1 MAGND
6 QDISQMTSV
15 PAAAG
20 DGDVPPIPNPLREG
34 MSVGMPSARDPEIV
48 NQALASAAPTP
59 SAPIV
64 PTGGLAALAS
74 QQAAPPTAQNSFST
88 QPNQT
93 QDYLDQI
100 MAIQKEIKNQTNSSQ
115 VPWFQLAS
123 AFLNPGKTGSFGEA
137 LGNAAGAM
145 GKYQE
150 EQQTRKLPL
159 MQAGLKA
166 EEIRQGIVNN
176 QRIQDLASKAI
187 TTDKIG
193 MPIADPAVLQQIAA
207 IDPTRAAALQS
218 IVQAQRT
225 AMAPKEIKLGEGE
238 RLYTQSPISI
248 DPKTGQVNYEMKESA
263 AGASKL
269 PEAVKSAMV
278 ANNIDPSTP
287 FANLT
292 QDQKQLIANHVATE
306 TMPTAI
312 KEALP
317 LMNLPI
323 ATDLSKL
330 SPSQRQQLQNI
341 VLTKVAAGAT
351 KVALNTAQTEQ
362 AELVKG
368 LIPVLNKQVEVGQSI
383 PTQIATI
390 QRARKI
396 FEDPKVIAGF
406 GSGSVT
412 NIENALATFG
422 LKDPAVRDQTM
433 KGLQAM
439 AQITRDNL
447 PLMKDAVGS
456 RMTNMDVQLEKAAV
470 GDLSMGLPAVKETLK
485 LMEDT
490 ARERLKLSNSRVE
503 QLSQISPNT
512 KHLSDIFKT
521 DIPAEYIPERGGI
534 PTTTKENFNTEY
546 SKIPSGSQYY
556 DPTGTLR
563 TKK

>member
-6 QDISQMTSV
+6 QDTSQMTSV
-15 PAAAG
+15 PQAMG
-20 DGDVPPIPNPLREG
+20 DEDAPP
-34 MSVGMPSARDPEIV
+34 VRDPQII
-48 NQALASAAPTP
+48 NQALAQPMGGGLSTDEGIGTP
-59 SAPIV
+59 PM
-64 PTGGLAALAS
+64 GGLAAIAP
-74 QQAAPPTAQNSFST
+74 QPDVPPTAQNSFLT

-137 LGNAAGAM
+137 LGSAAGAM

-150 EQQTRKLPL
+150 EQQARKLPI

-176 QRIQDLASKAI
+176 QKIQDLAGKAI

-193 MPIADPAVLQQIAA
+193 MPIADPAILQQIAA
-207 IDPTRAAALQS
+207 IDPTRASALQA

-248 DPKTGQVNYEMKESA
+248 DPKTGQVNYEIKESA

-292 QDQKQLIANHVATE
+292 QEQKQLVANHVGTE

-317 LMNLPI
+317 MMGLPI

-330 SPSQRQQLQNI
+330 NPAQKQQLQNL

-368 LIPVLNKQVEVGQSI
+368 LVPVLNKQVEVGQSI

-490 ARERLKLSNSRVE
+490 ARERLKLSNNRVE

-534 PTTTKENFNTEY
+534 PTTSKENFSSEY

>member
-6 QDISQMTSV
+6 QDTSQMTSV
-15 PAAAG
+15 PQAMG
-20 DGDVPPIPNPLREG
+20 DEDAPP
-34 MSVGMPSARDPEIV
+34 VRDPQII
-48 NQALASAAPTP
+48 NQALAQPMGGGLSTDEGTGTP
-59 SAPIV
+59 PM
-64 PTGGLAALAS
+64 GGLAAISAP
-74 QQAAPPTAQNSFST
+74 QPDVPPTAQNSFST

-137 LGNAAGAM
+137 LGSAAGAM

-150 EQQTRKLPL
+150 EQQARKLPM

-166 EEIRQGIVNN
+166 QEIRQGIVNN
-176 QRIQDLASKAI
+176 QKIQDLAGKAI

-193 MPIADPAVLQQIAA
+193 MPIADPAILQQIAA
-207 IDPTRAAALQS
+207 IDPTRASALQA

-225 AMAPKEIKLGEGE
+225 AMTPKEIKLGEGE

-248 DPKTGQVNYEMKESA
+248 DPTNGEVKYEMKEAA

-269 PEAVKSAMV
+269 PESVKSAMV

-292 QDQKQLIANHVATE
+292 QEQKQLVANYVGTE

-317 LMNLPI
+317 MMGLPI

-330 SPSQRQQLQNI
+330 NPAQKQQLQNL

-368 LIPVLNKQVEVGQSI
+368 LVPVLDKQIAMGQEI
-383 PTQIATI
+383 PTQIASI
-390 QRARKI
+390 QRARKL
-396 FEDPKVIAGF
+396 FDDPRVIAGF
-406 GSGSVT
+406 GSGTRSE
-412 NIENALATFG
+412 IENALASAG
-422 LKDPAVRDQTM
+422 LKDPVVRDQTM
-433 KGLQAM
+433 KAFQSM
-439 AQITRDNL
+439 AQVTKDNL
-447 PLMKDAVGS
+447 PAMKEAVGS
-456 RMTNMDVQLEKAAV
+456 KFTNADLRLEQASV
-470 GDLSMGLPAVKETLK
+470 GDLSMGLPAVRETLK
-485 LMEDT
+485 VMEDV
-490 ARERLKLSNSRVE
+490 ARERLKRSNQRVE

-512 KHLSDIFKT
+512 KHLTELFKT
-521 DIPAEYIPERGGI
+521 ELPPEYISERGGI
-534 PTTTKENFNTEY
+534 PTTSKENFSSEY